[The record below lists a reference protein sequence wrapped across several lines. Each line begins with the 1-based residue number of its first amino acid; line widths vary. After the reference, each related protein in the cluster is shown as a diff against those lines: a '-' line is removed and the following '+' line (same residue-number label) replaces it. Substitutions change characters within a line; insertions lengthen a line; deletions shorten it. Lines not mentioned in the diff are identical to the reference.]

1 MSEAEEDFVE
11 ASQEFVSNK
20 ILHTLKIYPKLSAS
34 MLQVGIGT
42 ALPPKIW
49 RPILDKLEKSGRIK
63 QYDVGAVSPSGRD
76 QTYHIIELVP
86 LAPEESKE

>member
-1 MSEAEEDFVE
+1 MSEDEDDFVE
-11 ASQEFVSNK
+11 VTNDLVAAK

-49 RPILDKLEKSGRIK
+49 RPVLARLEEEGKVK
-63 QYDVGAVSPSGRD
+63 QYDVGFVSPSGRD
-76 QTYHIIELVP
+76 QIYHVIEAIPAVSG
-86 LAPEESKE
+86 E